1 LVLKEGTLLAL
12 IGGTIGLVGAY
23 LVRRAMQI
31 TLFGVPAV
39 DLSAFGAIFLLLL
52 LAALVACLLPA
63 LRASRVEPLEA
74 LRNE

>member
-1 LVLKEGTLLAL
+1 M
-12 IGGTIGLVGAY
+12 IGGMIGLGGAY

-39 DLSAFGAIFLLLL
+39 DVRAFAAMFLLLL
-52 LAALVACLLPA
+52 IAALVACLVPA

-74 LRNE
+74 LRYE